1 MTTPSKPLKQYDS
14 YMVHMLFGYG
24 QFKIVK
30 IMVICLLVWLPWQQK
45 APIDL

>member
-14 YMVHMLFGYG
+14 NLVKMLLLLG
-24 QFKIVK
+24 QFKKAKIV
-30 IMVICLLVWLPWQQK
+30 VICLLIWLPWQQK